1 MSINVSVFP
10 SLRLSICLSISTV
23 YLRTFDLL
31 VRSTVEKD
39 TFQEVIQPP

>member
-23 YLRTFDLL
+23 YLRTFDL